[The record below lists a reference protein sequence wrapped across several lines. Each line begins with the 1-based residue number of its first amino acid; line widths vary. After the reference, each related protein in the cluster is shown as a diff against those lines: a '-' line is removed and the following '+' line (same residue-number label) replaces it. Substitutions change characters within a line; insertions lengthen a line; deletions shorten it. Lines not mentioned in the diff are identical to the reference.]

1 MWELFLSIAI
11 VFVLLEIFIPSLFFI
26 NFALSG
32 VACAIISFFSNSIPV
47 LVISFVLFG
56 FIFLFT
62 IRPIFLKL
70 KAQNT
75 QKTGIEEKY
84 IGQVATVIDDIDNNK
99 GAIGIYDERWQARS
113 TEPILKGEKVVI
125 KSVQGLIFQVEKN
138 N

>member
-11 VFVLLEIFIPSLFFI
+11 IFVLLEIFVPSLFFI

-32 VACAIISFFSNSIPV
+32 VACAIISLFTKSIPI
-47 LVISFVLFG
+47 LTISFVVFG

-70 KAQNT
+70 KSENT
-75 QKTGIEEKY
+75 QKTGVEEKY
-84 IGQVATVIDDIDNNK
+84 IGHIATVIEDIDNNN

-113 TEPILKGEKVVI
+113 TELIPKGEKVLI
-125 KSVQGLIFQVEKN
+125 KSVQGLVFQVEKYN
-138 N
+138 